1 MLFIFKRSN
10 NVSSTCL
17 WNQDQQKLLLS
28 WLFGNSRE
36 QQHREQQPKLLPSRW
51 CGGTRIGEYSLHSRH
66 HQSHQQP
73 SLDKTIKNN
82 NSRSSLSSW
91 LKDRQTFNSI
101 EDIPNYDELKNEIQ
115 NETTNN
121 DEEQQHIGLTV
132 SSVKNKKSNPKKKQV
147 SETILTIAYDIA
159 IKPIPITYIQV
170 VLLPKL
176 NWHYASNLI

>member
-1 MLFIFKRSN
+1 MFFIFKPVAVRNYAVIMSLLPADEIKTNKSFYFPDSLVIPESN
-10 NVSSTCL
+10 NTENNNPSFYLPDDVVAPEL
-17 WNQDQQKLLLS
+17 ENILYIQDII
-28 WLFGNSRE
+28 NR
-36 QQHREQQPKLLPSRW
+36 
-51 CGGTRIGEYSLHSRH
+51 TN
-66 HQSHQQP
+66 

-82 NSRSSLSSW
+82 NSRSSLSNW

-147 SETILTIAYDIA
+147 SEIFLTIAYDTA
-159 IKPIPITYIQV
+159 IKPIPITYIQG

-176 NWHYASNLI
+176 N

>member
-1 MLFIFKRSN
+1 MLFIFKPVAVRNYAVIMSLLPADEIKTNNSFYFPDSLVIPESN
-10 NVSSTCL
+10 NTENNNPSFYLPDDVVAPEL
-17 WNQDQQKLLLS
+17 ENILYIQDII
-28 WLFGNSRE
+28 NR
-36 QQHREQQPKLLPSRW
+36 
-51 CGGTRIGEYSLHSRH
+51 TN
-66 HQSHQQP
+66 

-82 NSRSSLSSW
+82 SRSSLSIW
-91 LKDRQTFNSI
+91 LKDIQNFNSI

-121 DEEQQHIGLTV
+121 DEEQQHITV
-132 SSVKNKKSNPKKKQV
+132 SSVKNKKSKPKKKQV

-176 NWHYASNLI
+176 N

>member
-1 MLFIFKRSN
+1 MKSRPTTASTFYSLVIPESN
-10 NVSSTCL
+10 NTE
-17 WNQDQQKLLLS
+17 N
-28 WLFGNSRE
+28 NN
-36 QQHREQQPKLLPSRW
+36 KLLPSRW

-73 SLDKTIKNN
+73 SLEKTIKNN
-82 NSRSSLSSW
+82 NSRSTLSSW

-121 DEEQQHIGLTV
+121 DEEQQHITV
-132 SSVKNKKSNPKKKQV
+132 SSVKNKKSKPKKKQV

-176 NWHYASNLI
+176 NWRYASNLI